1 MKNKVLWPHEAILGG
16 INRQRV
22 TYVQLSLTQWV
33 QGFCKNILEEKS
45 SQRRNTMVSYLGDLM
60 EDATDFTWQGAKAAH
75 AVLMCEME
83 RSSLQWEDTDRIDRI
98 RRAHA
103 QKHAPGK
110 GGWAKPSDPGRKPW
124 FCKNFQSGNC
134 TYTQDHEFNG
144 KLQKHICAFCL
155 MGGKQLGH
163 AEKHCNFKKQNPKND
178 QEAAHH

>member
-16 INRQRV
+16 VNRQRV
-22 TYVQLSLTQWV
+22 TYDQR
-33 QGFCKNILEEKS
+33 KNILEEKS
-45 SQRRNTMVSYLGDLM
+45 SQRRDTMVSYLGDLM
-60 EDATDFTWQGAKAAH
+60 EDATDFTWQGANAAH

-83 RSSLQWEDTDRIDRI
+83 RVSLQWEDTDRIDRI

-103 QKHAPGK
+103 PKHVPGK

-134 TYTQDHEFNG
+134 IHTRDHEFNG

-155 MGGKQLGH
+155 MGEKQLGH
-163 AEKHCNFKKQNPKND
+163 AEKTAFSRNKTQKTTKQLPIIRKG
-178 QEAAHH
+178 QLQ